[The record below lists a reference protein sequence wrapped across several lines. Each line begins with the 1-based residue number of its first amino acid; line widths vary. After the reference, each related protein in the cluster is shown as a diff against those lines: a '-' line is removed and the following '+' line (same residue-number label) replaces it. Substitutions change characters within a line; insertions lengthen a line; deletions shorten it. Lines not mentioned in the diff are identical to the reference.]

1 MILKRSIFCAITAG
15 LLASPV
21 FCDDTFTPVGVA
33 VGDQPELNTN
43 DFAEF
48 ALDPQSPL
56 ATVDYGAERAGYPF
70 FVISSLSQPVQL
82 EVKYSEEFNGLDHP
96 FSDGPY
102 SFSNQLGNSFR
113 VETFNITKT
122 GKVTSSLL
130 QGGQR
135 WQSIRLLTSGTVT
148 LSQVGFDATI
158 DTVEPEDLPGQF
170 SCDDDVL
177 NEIWKLGARAA
188 TAACV
193 DKDSQKAIWE
203 VDPVEGVYARSVRPS
218 VSVKGT
224 AFANYTLEFETMI
237 EKGGSWWSVASPMA
251 GSAYTMLL
259 TGELPEASRLAN
271 VNTTLTPPNTIS
283 LAYGVD
289 FVNQTTLTTWVL
301 DVFEVP
307 FAVRE
312 NTWYKVSVSLSPS
325 GYLSASLN
333 DTQIFNIS
341 KAAYPLATGEFS
353 GSFGF
358 GAYQDHEAYF
368 RNVNV
373 YDTEN
378 GSTLY
383 TNALTTEDVLAEYG
397 TQANQESLCL
407 DGPKR
412 DRLVWLGDFV
422 HTARILGVSTSRIDH
437 ARGTLQYLLDSQIDD
452 GELAISPN
460 IGYDMKASPNAFAPT
475 GSYYLNDYQLL
486 GLISF
491 HDFVQWSG
499 ELSWANATWPKWQK
513 QVDWIIGKV
522 NNNTGL
528 ISFNAGAFIGPQDGG
543 SAVACAAVQAL
554 TGAAEVA
561 TAIGDTKSASRYQ
574 RVAASIANAV
584 NRHLWNDQLG
594 AYSSSLDDIGNF
606 SVSGTAYCISSGV
619 ASSNQTAR
627 SLATLSQLRLG
638 PGYKDSSDVS
648 DSDPTVN
655 ISPNTNG
662 FLLPALFKANA
673 TNMGLQLIKNLWSV
687 MLPLN
692 ESQNRTAVG
701 TTWEYVNAQTEQP
714 GLSLF
719 TSLSHPWGGA
729 PTYILT
735 EWAAGLRPA
744 KGPDAFGYRK
754 WIVAPETGFQMGLK
768 RAQAKVVTAFDG
780 SLSVEWHVQDGKL
793 HANIMAPTSTEG
805 QFVFRGKT
813 IQLSGKVSYN
823 VSVSVY

>member
-1 MILKRSIFCAITAG
+1 MILRGSIFCAISVG

-21 FCDDTFTPVGVA
+21 FCADTFTPVGVV

-70 FVISSLSQPVQL
+70 FVVSSLSQPVQL
-82 EVKYSEEFNGLDHP
+82 EVKYSEEFNGLNHP

-102 SFSNQLGNSFR
+102 SFSNQLGNTFR
-113 VETFNITKT
+113 VETFNITKA
-122 GKVTSSLL
+122 GRVTSSLL

-188 TAACV
+188 TAACF

-203 VDPVEGVYARSVRPS
+203 VDPVKGVYARSVRPS

-271 VNTTLTPPNTIS
+271 VNTTLTPPNTVS

-312 NTWYKVSVSLSPS
+312 NTC

-368 RNVNV
+368 RDVNV

-378 GSTLY
+378 SSTLY
-383 TNALTTEDVLAEYG
+383 TNPLTTEDVLAEYG

-437 ARGTLQYLLDSQIDD
+437 ARGTLQYVLDSQIDD

-491 HDFVQWSG
+491 HDFIQWSG

-513 QVDWIIGKV
+513 QIDWIIGKV
-522 NNNTGL
+522 NNTTGL
-528 ISFNAGAFIGPQDGG
+528 ISFNAGAFMGPQDGG
-543 SAVACAAVQAL
+543 SAVACAAMQAL
-554 TGAAEVA
+554 TGTAEVA
-561 TAIGDTKSASRYQ
+561 TALGDTKSASRYQ
-574 RVAASIANAV
+574 QVAASIANAV
-584 NRHLWNDQLG
+584 NRHLWNDHLG

-701 TTWEYVNAQTEQP
+701 ASWEYVNAQTEQP

-793 HANIMAPTSTEG
+793 YANITAPTSTEG

-813 IQLSGKVSYN
+813 IQLSGKASYN
-823 VSVSVY
+823 VSVSTR

>member
-122 GKVTSSLL
+122 GKVASSLL

-170 SCDDDVL
+170 SCDDDVF

>member
-21 FCDDTFTPVGVA
+21 FCNDTFTPVGVA

-203 VDPVEGVYARSVRPS
+203 VDPVDGVYARSVRPS

-312 NTWYKVSVSLSPS
+312 NTWYKVSVSLSPT
-325 GYLSASLN
+325 GYLSVLLN
-333 DTQIFNIS
+333 NTQIFNIS

-368 RNVNV
+368 RDVKV

-383 TNALTTEDVLAEYG
+383 MNPLTTEDVLVEYG

-412 DRLVWLGDFV
+412 DRLVWLGDFI
-422 HTARILGVSTSRIDH
+422 HTARILGVSTSRVDH

-452 GELAISPN
+452 GELAVSPN
-460 IGYDMKASPNAFAPT
+460 IGYNMKASPNAFAPT

-499 ELSWANATWPKWQK
+499 DLSWANATWPKWQK
-513 QVDWIIGKV
+513 QIDWIIGKV
-522 NNNTGL
+522 NNTTGL
-528 ISFNAGAFIGPQDGG
+528 VSFNAGAFIGPQDGG

-594 AYSSSLDDIGNF
+594 AYSSSIDDIGNF

-619 ASSNQTAR
+619 ASSNRTAR
-627 SLATLSQLRLG
+627 SLATLSRLRLG

-701 TTWEYVNAQTEQP
+701 TSWEYVNALTEQP

-744 KGPDAFGYRK
+744 QGPDAFGYRK
-754 WIVAPETGFQMGLK
+754 WIVAPETGLQIGLQ

-793 HANIMAPTSTEG
+793 HANIVAPTSTEG

-813 IQLSGKVSYN
+813 IQLSGKTSYN

>member
-1 MILKRSIFCAITAG
+1 MILRRSIFCAISVG
-15 LLASPV
+15 LLASLV
-21 FCDDTFTPVGVA
+21 FCDDTFTPVGVV

-70 FVISSLSQPVQL
+70 FVVSSLSQPVQL
-82 EVKYSEEFNGLDHP
+82 EVKYSEEFNGLNHP

-102 SFSNQLGNSFR
+102 SFSNQLGNTFR
-113 VETFNITKT
+113 VETFNITKA
-122 GKVTSSLL
+122 GRVTSSLL

-148 LSQVGFDATI
+148 LSHVGFDATI

-188 TAACV
+188 TAACF
-193 DKDSQKAIWE
+193 DKGSQKAIWE
-203 VDPVEGVYARSVRPS
+203 VDPVKGVYARSVRPS

-271 VNTTLTPPNTIS
+271 VNTTLTPPNTVS

-312 NTWYKVSVSLSPS
+312 NTC

-383 TNALTTEDVLAEYG
+383 TNSLTTEDVLEEYG

-437 ARGTLQYLLDSQIDD
+437 ARGTLQYVLDSQIDD

-513 QVDWIIGKV
+513 QIDWIIGKV
-522 NNNTGL
+522 NKTTGL

-543 SAVACAAVQAL
+543 SAVACTAVQAL

-561 TAIGDTKSASRYQ
+561 TALGDTKSASRYQ

-594 AYSSSLDDIGNF
+594 AYSSSLDDVGNF

-648 DSDPTVN
+648 DSDRTVN

-701 TTWEYVNAQTEQP
+701 ASWEYVNAQTEQP

-793 HANIMAPTSTEG
+793 YANIMAPTSTEG

-813 IQLSGKVSYN
+813 IQLSGKASYN

>member
-237 EKGGSWWSVASPMA
+237 EKGGSWWSV
-251 GSAYTMLL
+251 
-259 TGELPEASRLAN
+259 ASRLAN

>member
-1 MILKRSIFCAITAG
+1 MILRRSIFCAISVG

-21 FCDDTFTPVGVA
+21 FCDDTFTPVGVV

-70 FVISSLSQPVQL
+70 FVVSSLSQPAQL
-82 EVKYSEEFNGLDHP
+82 EVKYSEEFNGLNRP

-102 SFSNQLGNSFR
+102 SFSNQLGNTFR
-113 VETFNITKT
+113 VETFNITKS
-122 GKVTSSLL
+122 GRVTSSLL

-188 TAACV
+188 TAACF

-203 VDPVEGVYARSVRPS
+203 VDPVKGVYARSVRPS

-237 EKGGSWWSVASPMA
+237 EKGGSWWSIASPMA

-378 GSTLY
+378 GSPLY
-383 TNALTTEDVLAEYG
+383 TNLLTTEDVLEEYG

-460 IGYDMKASPNAFAPT
+460 IGYNMKASPNAFAPT

-513 QVDWIIGKV
+513 QIDWIIGKV
-522 NNNTGL
+522 NNTTGL
-528 ISFNAGAFIGPQDGG
+528 ISFNAGAFMGPQDGG
-543 SAVACAAVQAL
+543 SAVACTTVQAL

-561 TAIGDTKSASRYQ
+561 TALGDSKAASRYQ

-594 AYSSSLDDIGNF
+594 AYSSSLGDIGNF

-701 TTWEYVNAQTEQP
+701 ASWEYVNAQTEQP

-793 HANIMAPTSTEG
+793 YANIMAPTSTEG

-813 IQLSGKVSYN
+813 IQLSGKASYN
-823 VSVSVY
+823 VSVNVY

>member
-460 IGYDMKASPNAFAPT
+460 IGYDIKASPNAFAPT

-499 ELSWANATWPKWQK
+499 ELSWANVTWPKWQK

-528 ISFNAGAFIGPQDGG
+528 ITFNAGAFIGPQDGG

-619 ASSNQTAR
+619 ASFNQTAR

-692 ESQNRTAVG
+692 KSQNRTAVG
-701 TTWEYVNAQTEQP
+701 TSWEYVNAQTEQP

-754 WIVAPETGFQMGLK
+754 WIVAPETGFQMGLQ

-780 SLSVEWHVQDGKL
+780 SLSVEWHVQDSKL

-813 IQLSGKVSYN
+813 IPLSGKASYN

>member
-43 DFAEF
+43 DFAKF

-203 VDPVEGVYARSVRPS
+203 VDPVDGVYARSVRPS

>member
-619 ASSNQTAR
+619 ASFNQTAR

>member
-813 IQLSGKVSYN
+813 IPLSGKASYN

>member
-1 MILKRSIFCAITAG
+1 MILRRSIFCAISVG

-21 FCDDTFTPVGVA
+21 FCDDTFTPVGVV

-43 DFAEF
+43 DFAAF
-48 ALDPQSPL
+48 ALDPQSSL

-70 FVISSLSQPVQL
+70 FVVSSLSQPVQL
-82 EVKYSEEFNGLDHP
+82 EVKYSEEFNGLNHP

-122 GKVTSSLL
+122 GRVTSSLL

-193 DKDSQKAIWE
+193 DKGSQKAIWE
-203 VDPVEGVYARSVRPS
+203 VDPVNGVYARSVRPS

-224 AFANYTLEFETMI
+224 AFANYTLEFETRI

-312 NTWYKVSVSLSPS
+312 NTC

-341 KAAYPLATGEFS
+341 KTAYPLATGEFS

-368 RNVNV
+368 RDVNV

-383 TNALTTEDVLAEYG
+383 TNPLTTEDVLAEYG

-412 DRLVWLGDFV
+412 DRLVWLGDFI

-452 GELAISPN
+452 GELAVSPN
-460 IGYDMKASPNAFAPT
+460 IGYNMKASPNAFAPT

-513 QVDWIIGKV
+513 QIDWIIGKV
-522 NNNTGL
+522 NNTTGL
-528 ISFNAGAFIGPQDGG
+528 ISFNAGAFMGPQDSG
-543 SAVACAAVQAL
+543 SAVACTAVQAL
-554 TGAAEVA
+554 SGAAEVA
-561 TAIGDTKSASRYQ
+561 TALGDTKSASRYQ

-619 ASSNQTAR
+619 ASSNRTAR

-648 DSDPTVN
+648 DSDPSVN

-701 TTWEYVNAQTEQP
+701 TSWEYVNAQTEQP

-744 KGPDAFGYRK
+744 KGSDAFGYRK

-793 HANIMAPTSTEG
+793 YANIMAPTSTEG

-813 IQLSGKVSYN
+813 IQLSGKASYN

>member
-312 NTWYKVSVSLSPS
+312 NTC

>member
-1 MILKRSIFCAITAG
+1 MILRRNIFCVISAG

-21 FCDDTFTPVGVA
+21 FCDDTFTPVGVV
-33 VGDQPELNTN
+33 VGDQPELSTN
-43 DFAEF
+43 DFAAF

-113 VETFNITKT
+113 VETFNITRT
-122 GKVTSSLL
+122 GRVTSSLV

-148 LSQVGFDATI
+148 LSEVGFDATI
-158 DTVEPEDLPGQF
+158 DTVEPENLPGQF

-193 DKDSQKAIWE
+193 DKQSQKAIWE
-203 VDPVEGVYARSVRPS
+203 VDPVNGVFTRSVRPS
-218 VSVKGT
+218 VSVNGT

-251 GSAYTMLL
+251 GSAYTMML

-271 VNTTLTPPNTIS
+271 VNATLTPSNTIS

-333 DTQIFNIS
+333 DRQIFNIS

-358 GAYQDHEAYF
+358 GAYQDHAAYF

-373 YDTEN
+373 YDTET

-383 TNALTTEDVLAEYG
+383 TNSLTTEDVLAEYG

-412 DRLVWLGDFV
+412 DRLVWLGDFI

-460 IGYDMKASPNAFAPT
+460 IGYNMKASPNSFAPT
-475 GSYYLNDYQLL
+475 GSYYLSDYQLL

-499 ELSWANATWPKWQK
+499 DLAWAKTTWPKWQK
-513 QVDWIIGKV
+513 QIDWIIGKV
-522 NNNTGL
+522 NNTTGL

-561 TAIGDTKSASRYQ
+561 TALGDTKSASRYQ

-584 NRHLWNDQLG
+584 NKNLWNDQLG
-594 AYSSSLDDIGNF
+594 AYSSSIDDIGNF

-627 SLATLSQLRLG
+627 SLATLSGLRLG

-687 MLPLN
+687 MLPLD

-701 TTWEYVNAQTEQP
+701 TSWEYVNAQTHQP

-744 KGPDAFGYRK
+744 QGPDGFGYRK
-754 WIVAPETGFQMGLK
+754 WIIAPETGFQIGLK

-805 QFVFRGKT
+805 QFVFRGRT
-813 IQLSGKVSYN
+813 IQLSGKASYN

>member
-56 ATVDYGAERAGYPF
+56 ATVDFGAERAGYPF

-460 IGYDMKASPNAFAPT
+460 IGYDIKASPNAFAPS

-499 ELSWANATWPKWQK
+499 ELSWANVTWPKWQK

-528 ISFNAGAFIGPQDGG
+528 ITFNAGAFIGPQDGG

-619 ASSNQTAR
+619 ASFNQTAR

-692 ESQNRTAVG
+692 KSQNRTAVG
-701 TTWEYVNAQTEQP
+701 TSWEYVNAQTEQP

-754 WIVAPETGFQMGLK
+754 WIVAPETGFQMGLQ

-780 SLSVEWHVQDGKL
+780 SLSVEWHVQDSKL

-813 IQLSGKVSYN
+813 IPLSGKASYN

>member
-1 MILKRSIFCAITAG
+1 MILKQSIFCAISAG

-21 FCDDTFTPVGVA
+21 FCEDTFTPVGVA
-33 VGDQPELNTN
+33 VGDQPELSTN
-43 DFAEF
+43 DFATF

-70 FVISSLSQPVQL
+70 LVVSSLTQPVQL

-113 VETFNITKT
+113 VETFNITRT
-122 GKVTSSLL
+122 GRVTSSLI

-170 SCDDDVL
+170 TCDDEVL

-193 DKDSQKAIWE
+193 DKQSQKAIWE
-203 VDPVEGVYARSVRPS
+203 VDPVNGVYARSVRPS
-218 VSVKGT
+218 LSVNGT
-224 AFANYTLEFETMI
+224 ALANYTLEFETMI
-237 EKGGSWWSVASPMA
+237 QKGGSWWSVASPMA
-251 GSAYTMLL
+251 GNAYTMLL

-307 FAVRE
+307 FPVRE
-312 NTWYKVSVSLSPS
+312 NTWHRVSVSLSPS

-333 DTQIFNIS
+333 NTLIFNIS
-341 KAAYPLATGEFS
+341 QAAYPLATGQFS

-358 GAYQDHEAYF
+358 GAYQDHAAYF
-368 RNVNV
+368 RDASV
-373 YDTEN
+373 YDTES

-383 TNALTTEDVLAEYG
+383 TNSLTTEDVLVEYG

-412 DRLVWLGDFV
+412 DRLVWLGDFI

-437 ARGTLQYLLDSQIDD
+437 ARGTLQYLLDSQIED

-460 IGYDMKASPNAFAPT
+460 IGYNMKASPDAFAPT
-475 GSYYLNDYQLL
+475 GSYYLSDYQLL

-499 ELSWANATWPKWQK
+499 DLSWANQTWPKWQK
-513 QVDWIIGKV
+513 QIDWIIGKV
-522 NNNTGL
+522 NHTTGL

-543 SAVACAAVQAL
+543 SAVACAGVQAL

-561 TAIGDTKSASRYQ
+561 TALGDTKSASRYQ
-574 RVAASIANAV
+574 QVAASIANAV
-584 NRHLWNDQLG
+584 NRHLWNGQLG
-594 AYSSSLDDIGNF
+594 AYSSSRDDVGNF
-606 SVSGTAYCISSGV
+606 SVSGTAFCISSGV
-619 ASSNQTAR
+619 ASANQTAR
-627 SLATLSQLRLG
+627 ALATLSRLRLG

-662 FLLPALFKANA
+662 FLLPALFQANA
-673 TNMGLQLIKNLWSV
+673 PSLGLELIKKLWSV

-701 TTWEYVNAQTEQP
+701 TSWEYVNSQTQQP
-714 GLSLF
+714 GLGLF

-735 EWAAGLRPA
+735 EWAAGVRPA
-744 KGPDAFGYRK
+744 PGPDGFGYRK
-754 WIVAPETGFQMGLK
+754 WIIAPETGFQIGLK

-780 SLSVEWHVQDGKL
+780 PLSVEWHVQGGKL
-793 HANIMAPTSTEG
+793 YANIMAPTSTEG
-805 QFVFRGKT
+805 QFVFRGRT
-813 IQLSGKVSYN
+813 IKLSGQASYN
-823 VSVSVY
+823 FSVSVH

>member
-1 MILKRSIFCAITAG
+1 MILKQTLFCAVSVG

-21 FCDDTFTPVGVA
+21 FCDGAFTPVGIV

-43 DFAEF
+43 AYTAF
-48 ALDPQSPL
+48 ALNPLSPL

-70 FVISSLSQPVQL
+70 FVVSSLSQPVQL

-113 VETFNITKT
+113 VETFNIART
-122 GKVTSSLL
+122 GRITSPLL

-135 WQSIRLLTSGTVT
+135 WQSIRLLTKGVVEF
-148 LSQVGFDATI
+148 SQVGFDATV

-193 DKDSQKAIWE
+193 DKHSQKAIWQ
-203 VDPVEGVYARSVRPS
+203 VDAGNGVYMRSVRPS
-218 VSVKGT
+218 VSLNGT
-224 AFANYTLEFETMI
+224 AFANYTLEFETRI

-251 GSAYTMLL
+251 GNAYTMLL
-259 TGELPEASRLAN
+259 TGELPESSRLAN

-312 NTWYKVSVSLSPS
+312 DTWYGVSVSLSPS
-325 GYLSASLN
+325 GYLSVSLN
-333 DTQIFNIS
+333 NTQIFNIS
-341 KAAYPLATGEFS
+341 KAAYPLATGEFF

-358 GAYQDHEAYF
+358 GAYQDHAAYF
-368 RNVNV
+368 RHANV
-373 YDTEN
+373 YDTGN
-378 GSTLY
+378 GSLLY
-383 TNALTTEDVLAEYG
+383 TNSLTTEDALVEYG
-397 TQANQESLCL
+397 TQANQESVCL

-412 DRLVWLGDFV
+412 DRLVWLGDFI

-437 ARGTLQYLLDSQIDD
+437 ARGTLQYLLDSQLDD
-452 GELAISPN
+452 GELAISSN
-460 IGYDMKASPNAFAPT
+460 IGYNMKATPDAFAPT
-475 GSYYLNDYQLL
+475 GSYYLSDYQLL

-499 ELSWANATWPKWQK
+499 DVSWANATWPKWQK

-522 NNNTGL
+522 NSTTGL

-561 TAIGDTKSASRYQ
+561 MALGDTKSAFRYQ
-574 RVAASIANAV
+574 QVAASIANAV
-584 NRHLWNDQLG
+584 NRHLWNDELG
-594 AYSSSLDDIGNF
+594 AYSSSLNDIGNF

-619 ASSNQTAR
+619 ASSNRAAR
-627 SLATLSQLRLG
+627 ALATLSQLRLG

-648 DSDPTVN
+648 DSDATVN

-662 FLLPALFKANA
+662 FLLPALFQANA
-673 TNMGLQLIKNLWSV
+673 TSMGFELIKELWSA
-687 MLPLN
+687 MLPLD
-692 ESQNRTAVG
+692 ELRNRTAVG
-701 TTWEYVNAQTEQP
+701 ASWEYVNAQTRQP
-714 GLSLF
+714 GLGLF

-729 PTYILT
+729 PTYVLT
-735 EWAAGLRPA
+735 EWAAGVRPA
-744 KGPDAFGYRK
+744 PGPDGFGYRK
-754 WIVAPETGFQMGLK
+754 WVIAPEAGFQIGLK
-768 RAQAKVVTAFDG
+768 RAQAKIVTAFDD
-780 SLSVEWHVQDGKL
+780 SLSVNWHLQDDKL
-793 HANIMAPTSTEG
+793 YATIMAPPSTDGE
-805 QFVFRGKT
+805 FVFQGRV
-813 IQLSGKVSYN
+813 IRLSGKDSY
-823 VSVSVY
+823 SVSVGVY